1 MSFNSTITKIN
12 KKLENILIIGSGG
25 RENSLGWA
33 IQKNELIK
41 KIYLS
46 PGNAGSEKIKKCLRI
61 DLDTTQKIELIKKL
75 KSLDID
81 LIVIGPEIPLAE
93 GLGDYLRKNDFDVF
107 GPNKDGARL
116 EYSKSWAK

>member
-1 MSFNSTITKIN
+1 MSFNSKISKNN

-41 KIYLS
+41 NIYIS
-46 PGNAGSEKIKKCLRI
+46 PGNGGSEKLKKCIRVN
-61 DLDTTQKIELIKKL
+61 LDITEKKDLIKNL

-81 LIVIGPEIPLAE
+81 LVVIGPEIPLAA
-93 GLGDYLRKNDFDVF
+93 GLGDYLRKNDLDVF
-107 GPNKDGARL
+107 GQIKMEQN
-116 EYSKSWAK
+116 